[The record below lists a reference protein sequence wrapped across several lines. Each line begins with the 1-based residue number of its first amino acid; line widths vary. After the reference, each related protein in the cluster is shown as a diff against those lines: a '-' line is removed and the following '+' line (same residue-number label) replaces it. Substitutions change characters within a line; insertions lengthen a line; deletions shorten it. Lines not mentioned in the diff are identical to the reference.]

1 MLMKLAL
8 AMKALEVEKDE
19 VAGGAFNKEAE
30 EETTPSKM
38 KIIS

>member
-8 AMKALEVEKDE
+8 ALKAVGVEKDE

-30 EETTPSKM
+30 ESIEN
-38 KIIS
+38 

>member
-8 AMKALEVEKDE
+8 ALKALEVEKDE

-30 EETTPSKM
+30 
-38 KIIS
+38 

>member
-19 VAGGAFNKEAE
+19 VAGGAFNKETE

-38 KIIS
+38 KITS

>member
-1 MLMKLAL
+1 MKLAL

-30 EETTPSKM
+30 EETTPNKM